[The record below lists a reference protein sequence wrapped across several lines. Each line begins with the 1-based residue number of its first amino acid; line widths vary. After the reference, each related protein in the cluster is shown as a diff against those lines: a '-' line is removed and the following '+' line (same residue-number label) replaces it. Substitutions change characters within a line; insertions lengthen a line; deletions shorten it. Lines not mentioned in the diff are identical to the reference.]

1 MIVLSNPCTL
11 TAPSNPAAY
20 TYSIDTPAYTWTVAA
35 YYSNSN
41 CIATET
47 LTLQKSDGAATP
59 SWGTAPSWIS
69 VSSRTIT
76 VYTTDTSL
84 HGTSAT
90 LRVTSTLS
98 NVAATSNTSYTF
110 TITLNNPCVLT
121 APSNPASYTYYVDN
135 GTTGAA
141 RTYSWT
147 VAAYKP
153 SECTYIETLS
163 ISPSNLSWIT
173 LSSRTISVMTTDIS
187 FVGTTTFT
195 VTSTL
200 SNTSSSTNSSY

>member
-1 MIVLSNPCTL
+1 M

-20 TYSIDTPAYTWTVAA
+20 TYSIDTAAYTWTVAA
-35 YYSNSN
+35 YIPSSGCSY
-41 CIATET
+41 TET
-47 LTLQKSDGAATP
+47 LSLQKSDGSSVPT
-59 SWGTAPSWIS
+59 WIS
-69 VSSRTIT
+69 ISSRTIT
-76 VYTTDTSL
+76 VSTTTVSL
-84 HGTSAT
+84 SGTSET
-90 LRVTSTLS
+90 FRVTSTL
-98 NVAATSNTSYTF
+98 NNAAGTTNTSYTF

-141 RTYSWT
+141 RTNSWT

>member
-20 TYSIDTPAYTWTVAA
+20 TYEIGSTAYTWSLAA
-35 YYSNSN
+35 YNSNSN
-41 CIATET
+41 CLATET
-47 LTLQKSDGAATP
+47 LTLAKSDGSAV
-59 SWGTAPSWIS
+59 PSWIS
-69 VSSRTIT
+69 ISSRTIT
-76 VYTTDTSL
+76 VSTTDTSF
-84 HGTSAT
+84 HATSAT
-90 LRVTSTLS
+90 FRVTSTLS